1 MGPILVTGATGL
13 VGNAIARRLAERGDR
28 VRALVRDPA
37 RARGML
43 PAEVELVAGDVTAP
57 ESLVAATEG
66 ARLVFHAAG
75 LPEQWQRDEGIFDRV
90 NRGGTANALAAAK
103 RAGVERVVY
112 TSTMDVFAAP
122 TGGTLVESNV
132 DAAPKAT
139 AYERSKQAAEREAEA
154 IARTG
159 LDVVYVNPSGVYG
172 PSPVVTA
179 LNVFFQR
186 VLLGKV
192 PMLPPG
198 GLSVVYVDGVAG
210 AHVAAAE
217 RGKRGERY
225 LVSDG
230 HVSIRELATMILEAE
245 GRGRRAPADAPVL
258 LAKALAAV
266 SAPVARA
273 IGVEPMLPPSVLSF
287 LLWDARVDATKAE
300 RELGF
305 VKFPVKEGV
314 KRTVEGLRLR
324 LDEFQQ

>member
-1 MGPILVTGATGL
+1 
-13 VGNAIARRLAERGDR
+13 
-28 VRALVRDPA
+28 
-37 RARGML
+37 ML
-43 PAEVELVAGDVTAP
+43 PAEVELVPGDVTAP
-57 ESLVAATEG
+57 ETLAAATRG

-90 NRGGTANALAAAK
+90 NRGGTANVLSAAK
-103 RAGVERVVY
+103 SAGVERVVY

-122 TGGTLVESNV
+122 PGGTLVESNV
-132 DAAPKAT
+132 DTAPKAT

-198 GLSVVYVDGVAG
+198 GLSVVYVDGVAN

-217 RGKRGERY
+217 RGKSGERY
-225 LVSDG
+225 LLSDA
-230 HVSIRELATMILEAE
+230 HVSIRELTTMILEAD
-245 GRGRRAPADAPVL
+245 GRGRRVPGDAPVFV
-258 LAKALAAV
+258 AKALAAV

-273 IGVEPMLPPSVLSF
+273 IGMEPLLPPSVLSF
-287 LLWDARVDATKAE
+287 LLWDARVDAGKAE

-305 VKFPVKEGV
+305 AKFPVKEGV
-314 KRTVEGLRLR
+314 RRTVEGLRGSG
-324 LDEFQQ
+324 